1 MRHEGVFSKTDEH
14 GGIATT
20 SLGNSRPGTER
31 NPQASSVYAYIIIIG
46 AARDASESIM
56 SEWIFYVLLPRFC

>member
-1 MRHEGVFSKTDEH
+1 M
-14 GGIATT
+14 A

-56 SEWIFYVLLPRFC
+56 SGWIFYVLLPRFC